1 MCKIV
6 ICMYKSIGI
15 YLNIFLINLMFNGII
30 GVRWVWRIVYIE
42 INWIVKFRLNISKLV
57 YNDIF
62 LLKIYKFENKLKI

>member
-1 MCKIV
+1 
-6 ICMYKSIGI
+6 
-15 YLNIFLINLMFNGII
+15 MFNGII

-57 YNDIF
+57 YNDVF